1 MENCHKIKSIVPGSI
16 AEELSLSPGDKLLR
30 INGKKIADIFDYHYL
45 ANDEYLTLLVQKS
58 SGEEWELEIEKD
70 YGEDLGLV
78 FEDGLMDQYRSC
90 RNKCIFCFIDQMPPG
105 MRETLY
111 FKDDDARL
119 SFLQGNYITLTN
131 MSDEDVKRI
140 CFYKLSP
147 INISIHTM
155 NPALRCKMLNNRFA
169 GDALSKIW
177 DFFDAGITMNAQ
189 IVLCKGINDGA
200 ELDFTI
206 GELEKFLP
214 YMESVSV
221 VPVGKT
227 KYREGLFPLESF
239 NREDARAVLHQIF
252 SWQEKMLSRHKTRF
266 VHASDEWFLTAGW
279 PIPEAE
285 YYEGYGQIENGV
297 GMARSLMDEVSAA
310 LSSAKFSPPKKSKEI
325 SLATGVLAVPILTGL
340 LESIREK
347 FPEIT
352 VHLYPIINHFF
363 GEEIT
368 VAGLVT
374 GQDLVAQLRGKPL
387 GEYLLIPSVMI
398 RPKEYDFLDDYT
410 IKEVESTLQ
419 TRVRIVQS
427 DGMSFVRAI
436 VEPFSQD
443 TDSREGRD

>member
-1 MENCHKIKSIVPGSI
+1 
-16 AEELSLSPGDKLLR
+16 
-30 INGKKIADIFDYHYL
+30 
-45 ANDEYLTLLVQKS
+45 
-58 SGEEWELEIEKD
+58 
-70 YGEDLGLV
+70 
-78 FEDGLMDQYRSC
+78 
-90 RNKCIFCFIDQMPPG
+90 
-105 MRETLY
+105 
-111 FKDDDARL
+111 
-119 SFLQGNYITLTN
+119 
-131 MSDEDVKRI
+131 
-140 CFYKLSP
+140 
-147 INISIHTM
+147 M
-155 NPALRCKMLNNRFA
+155 NPKLRCKMLNNRFA
-169 GDALSKIW
+169 GDALLKIW
-177 DFFDAGITMNAQ
+177 DFFHAGITMNAQ

-239 NREDARAVLHQIF
+239 NCEDARDVLNQIF
-252 SWQEKMLSRHKTRF
+252 SWQEKMLLRHGTRF

-279 PIPEAE
+279 PIPEAD

-297 GMARSLMDEVSAA
+297 GMVRSLMDEVLAA
-310 LSSAKFSPPKKSKEI
+310 LSSAKFSPPKKDKEI
-325 SLATGVLAVPILTGL
+325 SLATGVLAAPILAGL
-340 LESIREK
+340 LEKIKKK

-374 GQDLVAQLRGKPL
+374 GQDLIAQLKGKVL

-398 RPKEYDFLDDYT
+398 RPKECDFLDDYT

-419 TRVRIVQS
+419 TRVHIVQS

-443 TDSREGRD
+443 ADSHKTS

>member
-1 MENCHKIKSIVPGSI
+1 MENRHKIKSIVPGSI
-16 AEELSLSPGDKLLR
+16 AEELSLSPGDELLR
-30 INGKKIADIFDYHYL
+30 INGKKIVDIFDYHYL
-45 ANDEYLTLLVQKS
+45 TNDEFLTLLVQKS

-70 YGEDLGLV
+70 CGEDLGLV
-78 FEDGLMDQYRSC
+78 FEEGLMDQYHSC

-119 SFLQGNYITLTN
+119 SFLQGNYVTLTN
-131 MSDEDVKRI
+131 MSDEDVERI

-155 NPALRCKMLNNRFA
+155 NPKLRCKMLNNRFA

-177 DFFDAGITMNAQ
+177 DFFHAGITMNAQ

-206 GELEKFLP
+206 QELEKFLP

-239 NREDARAVLHQIF
+239 NREDAKTVLTQIF
-252 SWQEKMLSRHKTRF
+252 SWQEKMLLKHKTRF
-266 VHASDEWFLTAGW
+266 VHASDEWFLTAGF
-279 PIPEAE
+279 PIPEAD

-297 GMARSLMDEVSAA
+297 GMVRSLMDEVSDA
-310 LSSAKFSPPKKSKEI
+310 LLSEKFSPPKKAKEI
-325 SLATGVLAVPILTGL
+325 SLATGVLAAPILAEL
-340 LESIREK
+340 LEEIKKK

-368 VAGLVT
+368 VVGLVT
-374 GQDLVAQLRGKPL
+374 GQDLVAQLRGKVL

-398 RPKEYDFLDDYT
+398 RPKESDFLDDYT

-427 DGMSFVRAI
+427 DGISFVRAI
-436 VEPFSQD
+436 VEPFLQSAD
-443 TDSREGRD
+443 LHGN

>member
-1 MENCHKIKSIVPGSI
+1 MGNGHKIKSIVPGSI

-45 ANDEYLTLLVQKS
+45 VNDEYLNLLVQKS

-78 FEDGLMDQYRSC
+78 FEEGLMDQYRSC

-119 SFLQGNYITLTN
+119 SFLQGNYVTLTN

-147 INISIHTM
+147 INISVHTM

-169 GDALSKIW
+169 GDALSKIG

-239 NREDARAVLHQIF
+239 DREDARAVLRQIF

-297 GMARSLMDEVSAA
+297 GMARSLMDEVLEA
-310 LSSAKFSPPKKSKEI
+310 LSSGKFSPPKKREI

-340 LESIREK
+340 LEQIREK

-374 GQDLVAQLRGKPL
+374 GQDLVAQLKGKPL

-398 RPKEYDFLDDYT
+398 RPKECDFLDDYT

-436 VEPFSQD
+436 VEPFSQGA
-443 TDSREGRD
+443 DSQKTS